1 MKNYT
6 IVELHEMFKNDP
18 SFIKTYYNELFENIE
33 KQQGRLNAFVTIN
46 KEEALKAI
54 EEKTFNPDD
63 MLSMIPAVYK
73 DNYSTK
79 GIKTTA
85 SSKILENYVPFYNA
99 TAVNKLNEHNTIIV
113 GKTSMDELAMG
124 GTNKSALTGPV
135 TNPWNTLCISGGS
148 SGGSA
153 AIVGSGV
160 VPFALGSDT
169 GDSIRKPAAFCGV
182 VGFKPTWGRISR
194 FGVVPYASS
203 LDTLGAFTRNVEDM
217 AIVIEAM
224 SGRDDRDMT
233 SSNKP
238 VEHYYE
244 NLNKD
249 VSYLK
254 IAVIKNI
261 YDEISNPD
269 VKNAMDLS
277 IETYKKLGA
286 TVEFVSMNQ
295 DLLKA
300 VLPVYTIIA
309 NSEATSNH
317 ACLDG
322 INYGLRIPSESA
334 DGVMIESRTAGF
346 GKHIKRR
353 FVLGNLALSTENI
366 ERMFRKAQRVRRLIV
381 DDLNKIYENYDI
393 ILTPVSNNGAP
404 LLEGAQDN
412 RLSSQYVI
420 LENNLIL
427 ANFSGV
433 PSLTLPCG
441 FTNGMPISIN
451 IMGRLFEEQTV
462 LNASYALES
471 ELTFK
476 NQYAGGEE

>member
-6 IVELHEMFKNDP
+6 IVQLHEMFKNDP
-18 SFIKTYYNELFENIE
+18 ASIQTYYEELFENLNS
-33 KQQGRLNAFVTIN
+33 QQERLNALVTIT

-54 EEKTFNPDD
+54 SEKTFNPND
-63 MLSMIPAVYK
+63 MLSMIPVVYK

-85 SSKILENYVPFYNA
+85 SSRILNNYVPIYNA
-99 TAVNKLNEHNTIIV
+99 TSVEKLNAHDTIIV
-113 GKTSMDELAMG
+113 AKASMDELAMG
-124 GTNKSALTGPV
+124 GTNKSAYTGPV
-135 TNPWNTLCISGGS
+135 YNPWNTTCIAGGS

-153 AIVGSGV
+153 AIVASGV

-203 LDTLGAFTRNVEDM
+203 LDTLGALTRTVEDM

-224 SGRDDRDMT
+224 SGRDDKDMT

-244 NLNKD
+244 NLSKD
-249 VSYLK
+249 VSNYK

-261 YDEISNPD
+261 YDEITNPD
-269 VKNAMDLS
+269 VKSAMDLAIS
-277 IETYKKLGA
+277 TYQKLGA
-286 TVEFVSMNQ
+286 TVEFVSMKEE
-295 DLLKA
+295 LLKA

-322 INYGLRIPSESA
+322 INYGVREANESA
-334 DGVMIESRTAGF
+334 DGVMIATRTAGF
-346 GKHIKRR
+346 GAHIKRR
-353 FVLGNLALSTENI
+353 FVLGNLALATENQ
-366 ERMFRKAQRVRRLIV
+366 EKMFRKAQRVRRLIV
-381 DDLNKIYENYDI
+381 EELNSIYANYDL
-393 ILTPVSNNGAP
+393 ILTPTSNDGATP
-404 LLEGAQDN
+404 LENASDD

-420 LENNLIL
+420 LENNLVL
-427 ANFSGV
+427 GNFAGT
-433 PSLTLPCG
+433 PSLSLPYG
-441 FTNGMPISIN
+441 FTNNMPININ

-462 LNASYALES
+462 LNAAYALES
-471 ELTFK
+471 ELSFK
-476 NQYAGGEE
+476 NQYAGGDK

>member
-1 MKNYT
+1 
-6 IVELHEMFKNDP
+6 
-18 SFIKTYYNELFENIE
+18 
-33 KQQGRLNAFVTIN
+33 
-46 KEEALKAI
+46 
-54 EEKTFNPDD
+54 
-63 MLSMIPAVYK
+63 
-73 DNYSTK
+73 
-79 GIKTTA
+79 
-85 SSKILENYVPFYNA
+85 
-99 TAVNKLNEHNTIIV
+99 
-113 GKTSMDELAMG
+113 
-124 GTNKSALTGPV
+124 
-135 TNPWNTLCISGGS
+135 
-148 SGGSA
+148 
-153 AIVGSGV
+153 
-160 VPFALGSDT
+160 
-169 GDSIRKPAAFCGV
+169 
-182 VGFKPTWGRISR
+182 
-194 FGVVPYASS
+194 
-203 LDTLGAFTRNVEDM
+203 M

-393 ILTPVSNNGAP
+393 IITPVSNNGAP

>member
-277 IETYKKLGA
+277 IDSKFVFLYIFRLKKYC
-286 TVEFVSMNQ
+286 
-295 DLLKA
+295 
-300 VLPVYTIIA
+300 VYW
-309 NSEATSNH
+309 
-317 ACLDG
+317 
-322 INYGLRIPSESA
+322 NYFFTDSGFRRI
-334 DGVMIESRTAGF
+334 
-346 GKHIKRR
+346 
-353 FVLGNLALSTENI
+353 FVL
-366 ERMFRKAQRVRRLIV
+366 
-381 DDLNKIYENYDI
+381 
-393 ILTPVSNNGAP
+393 
-404 LLEGAQDN
+404 
-412 RLSSQYVI
+412 
-420 LENNLIL
+420 
-427 ANFSGV
+427 
-433 PSLTLPCG
+433 
-441 FTNGMPISIN
+441 
-451 IMGRLFEEQTV
+451 
-462 LNASYALES
+462 
-471 ELTFK
+471 
-476 NQYAGGEE
+476 

>member
-6 IVELHEMFKNDP
+6 IVQLHEMFKNDP
-18 SFIKTYYNELFENIE
+18 SFIQTYYRELFDNLAN
-33 KQQGRLNAFVTIN
+33 QQERLNALVTIT
-46 KEEALKAI
+46 KEEALKAV
-54 EEKTFNPDD
+54 EEKTFNPED
-63 MLSMIPAVYK
+63 MLSMIPVVYK

-85 SSKILENYVPFYNA
+85 SSKMLENYVPFYNA
-99 TAVNKLNEHNTIIV
+99 TAVDKLNAHDTIIV
-113 GKTSMDELAMG
+113 GKSSMDELAMG

-135 TNPWNTLCISGGS
+135 GNPWNTNCISGGS

-203 LDTLGAFTRNVEDM
+203 LDTLGALTRTVEDM

-238 VEHYYE
+238 VEHYYA

-249 VSYLK
+249 VTNLK

-277 IETYKKLGA
+277 IETYQKLGA
-286 TVEFVSMNQ
+286 KVEFVSMNQ

-322 INYGLRIPSESA
+322 INYGLRVPSESA
-334 DGVMIESRTAGF
+334 DGVMIASRTAGF
-346 GKHIKRR
+346 GSHIKRR

-393 ILTPVSNNGAP
+393 ILTPVSNNGAA
-404 LLEGAQDN
+404 LIEGAQDN

-427 ANFSGV
+427 ANFAGT